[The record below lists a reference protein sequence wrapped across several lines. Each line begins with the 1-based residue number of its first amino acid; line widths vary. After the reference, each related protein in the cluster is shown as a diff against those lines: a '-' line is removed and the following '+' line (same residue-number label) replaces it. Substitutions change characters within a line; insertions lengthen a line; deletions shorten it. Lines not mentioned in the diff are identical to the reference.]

1 MFDGWMFCKG
11 RPRVL
16 KNWPERCGSFQ
27 SQLKRIIYVRFFTM
41 PSDLRHLSGLW
52 LSWGFFLFAVQEIQK
67 TCEHVGSLSNPWC
80 LMVFILV
87 QRFDISL
94 ELALCDGMQTGP
106 THQQLLLC
114 CYPCEFW
121 LLSQEFC
128 LWHPEDKS
136 RPILL
141 TGFYGIIAGFARVKI
156 LVQKKL
162 FFVNHSQS
170 L

>member
-1 MFDGWMFCKG
+1 MRIVPVSIEKDYLCYIFYHAI
-11 RPRVL
+11 RL
-16 KNWPERCGSFQ
+16 KLP
-27 SQLKRIIYVRFFTM
+27 LIIM
-41 PSDLRHLSGLW
+41 GL
-52 LSWGFFLFAVQEIQK
+52 LLVAVQEIQK
-67 TCEHVGSLSNPWC
+67 TCEHLGSLSNPWC

-87 QRFDISL
+87 QRFDVSL
-94 ELALCDGMQTGP
+94 ELAHCDGMQTGP
-106 THQQLLLC
+106 THQKLLLC

-121 LLSQEFC
+121 LLSQELC

-156 LVQKKL
+156 LVLKKL

-170 L
+170 LYEINTNSLCE